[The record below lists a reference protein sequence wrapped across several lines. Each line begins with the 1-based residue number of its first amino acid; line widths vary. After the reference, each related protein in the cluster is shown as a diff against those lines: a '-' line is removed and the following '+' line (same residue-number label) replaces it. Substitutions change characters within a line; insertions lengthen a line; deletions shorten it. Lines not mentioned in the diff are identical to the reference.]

1 MTHLVIILAFLLT
14 GCGKPET
21 PPASTPATPA
31 VATSQEADS
40 PQMFV
45 ASLTSYDIGI
55 MRKGPK
61 WSSDAPAKM
70 KEISRKN
77 NEPWRQAVKEGS
89 LVGLA
94 QIVDPKEIV
103 AVFFFKNKTKESMKA
118 MAKDAPIVKAG
129 LVTAEVQRVWGTKG
143 LGMDIAEKL
152 AADPKM
158 TPKKETYYLVYTTK
172 GKNWSAKSDA
182 PETRQATSEQIQY
195 LYELHKAGQMKYFCA
210 FEDMNMTIRGFGF
223 FKANSDKEAL
233 ELMTKSPSVKK
244 EWLTAGVRTVE
255 VTEGVLK

>member
-1 MTHLVIILAFLLT
+1 MTHLVLVLIFLLL
-14 GCGKPET
+14 GCGKTDTPQAA
-21 PPASTPATPA
+21 PPAQ
-31 VATSQEADS
+31 TSVTASQGTDS
-40 PQMFV
+40 PAMFV

-61 WSSDAPAKM
+61 WSSEAPAKM
-70 KEISRKN
+70 KEISKKN
-77 NEPWRQAVKEGS
+77 GEPWRQAVKEGS

-103 AVFFFKNKTKESMKA
+103 AIFFFKNKTQESMKA
-118 MAKDAPIVKAG
+118 MAKNAPIVKAG
-129 LVTAEVQRVWGTKG
+129 LVTAEVQKVWGTKG
-143 LGMDIAEKL
+143 LGADIAEKM

-158 TPKKETYYLVYTTK
+158 TPTKETYYLVYTTK

-182 PETRQATSEQIQY
+182 PETREVTSEQIQY
-195 LYELHKAGQMKYFCA
+195 MYELHKAGQMKYFCA
-210 FEDMNMTIRGFGF
+210 FEDMNMTIRGFGL

-244 EWLTAGVRTVE
+244 GWLTADVKTVE
-255 VTEGVLK
+255 VTAGVLK